1 MRWHIDH
8 LTGLHNREAFAR
20 RLRHARSLAV
30 RGSVVLLDIDH
41 FKVVNDRHGLQ
52 MGDEAL
58 RGVARRLSESLPHDT
73 VLSRIGG
80 DEFMV
85 FLPDVETHAAEGVM
99 RRCLDRVKEP
109 LERLDGMAPLTMS
122 GGLAAFD
129 GHGIDD
135 VFKACD
141 IAMAAAKQQGCDRV
155 LAFDDRIQPL
165 AQARRELASMV
176 IELQQRNRALED
188 EVHLDALTELRNRR
202 ALDKVL
208 DRVTGAPGSFGP
220 DTAVA
225 FIDIDHFGAYN
236 HAYGDPAGDEALKA
250 VARAISEATREGDLV
265 YRKGGEEFVAILQSA
280 GGEAAHAAAERIRDR
295 VQALRM
301 PHRESGVAP
310 VVTVT
315 DSSDPPEAAS
325 QSFAWT
331 INDVETRLF
340 FGTATAAKTTLA
352 QIRATTIAKN
362 RATAAGFGH
371 CEQFGDPEIDLNDD
385 GTYTATVTM
394 SCQRL

>member
-20 RLRHARSLAV
+20 RLRHARSLEV
-30 RGSVVLLDIDH
+30 GGTVVLLDIDH
-41 FKVVNDRHGLQ
+41 FKMVNDRHGHP
-52 MGDEAL
+52 MGDEVL
-58 RGVARRLSESLPHDT
+58 RGVARRLSESLPHDA
-73 VLSRIGG
+73 VLARVGG

-85 FLPDVETHAAEGVM
+85 FLPGVDPTATQDVM
-99 RRCLDRVKEP
+99 RHCLDRVKEP
-109 LERLDGMAPLTMS
+109 LERADDIAPLTMS

-135 VFKACD
+135 LYKACD
-141 IAMAAAKQQGCDRV
+141 IAMYAAKWQGRDRV
-155 LAFDDRIQPL
+155 LAFDDRMQPMT
-165 AQARRELASMV
+165 QARRELASMV
-176 IELQQRNRALED
+176 IELQQRNRALEE

-236 HAYGDPAGDEALKA
+236 HAYGDPAGDAALKA

-265 YRKGGEEFVAILQSA
+265 YRKGGEEFVAILQAA

-295 VQALRM
+295 VQGLRM
-301 PHRESGVAP
+301 PHRESSVAP

-315 DSSDPPEAAS
+315 VGVASARRGRAVRELMNAAAEQTMGAKVS
-325 QSFAWT
+325 QA
-331 INDVETRLF
+331 R
-340 FGTATAAKTTLA
+340 
-352 QIRATTIAKN
+352 N
-362 RATAAGFGH
+362 RVH
-371 CEQFGDPEIDLNDD
+371 RIVL
-385 GTYTATVTM
+385 
-394 SCQRL
+394 